1 MKKYAQLI
9 VTIINFLVLG
19 ALIALL
25 TPSIVPIHFNIT
37 GQADSWSS
45 KWVYLIFAFIPL
57 LLEIIYQ
64 IYRARV
70 KTDSEHNR
78 PYERLVATVI
88 EFIFIFID
96 WGLIILVNLGT
107 THVSE
112 GALALI
118 TSLILGATLVI
129 MCNIYGKIKQ
139 NRYFGVRTKETL
151 ANEQIWNL
159 TNRMAGYIG
168 FAAGI
173 ALIIWSLLNYFLHIA
188 SPTVS
193 LFITMGTVIV
203 FAAIAPYFIAR
214 YYSNKLR
221 GDAR

>member
-9 VTIINFLVLG
+9 FTVINFIALA
-19 ALIALL
+19 ALIAFL
-25 TPSIVPIHFNIT
+25 TPAIVPIHFNIT

-57 LLEIIYQ
+57 LLEIIFQVYQ
-64 IYRARV
+64 SRV
-70 KTDSEHNR
+70 KTDSKHNR
-78 PYERLVATVI
+78 PYERLVATVV

-96 WGLIILVNLGT
+96 WGLIILINLGS
-107 THVSE
+107 THVSPD
-112 GALALI
+112 ALALI

-139 NRYFGVRTKETL
+139 NKYFGVRTKETL
-151 ANEQIWNL
+151 ANEHIWNL
-159 TNRMAGYIG
+159 TNRTAGYIG

-173 ALIIWSLLNYFLHIA
+173 LLIIWAFVNYFLSIA

-193 LFITMGTVIV
+193 LFITLGTVIV
-203 FAAIAPYFIAR
+203 AAAVAPTLVAR
-214 YYSNKLR
+214 YY
-221 GDAR
+221 ARTLTK